1 MENQQTNSPNRSTAK
16 KKKARKEEF
25 EFCEVCNLNHDQ
37 GRRHIY
43 FPNHKKS
50 LSSFLSRFS
59 AKLSDVRFF
68 LKNPNFLRPEHAS
81 RNRFWCVFCN
91 RDVDELGSSFACSN
105 AIKHLASSD
114 HSKTLK
120 HFFWKYGAGMD
131 SVDSFRISEDD
142 LEKWERKCESL
153 KIEAAEP
160 NEGSCR
166 SLPGP
171 LNDIHNALN
180 YQHIG
185 NFKTN
190 TVYSLESSISFGVVP
205 LPYYTNERYQGQV
218 SHSELSE
225 VAKVGSLQL
234 NVTSSLPVGTQSNTN
249 LWGSKD
255 LAVPRYNQGSI
266 PCNGVHHSV
275 DGYLSSAGVCEHE
288 RMVKEQSS
296 SQGLQNINQISPM
309 STEEVGNVHSGA
321 SPPWFDGTEE
331 KKLSV
336 PPKTVMDSLV
346 SSKAG
351 KAPRLNPKRVGAAWA
366 EKRKIELQMEKRG
379 EIVANN
385 FDNDWLPNFGR
396 VWQSGSRK
404 ESRKEFEMEKRK
416 HLKDESQSDTSFT
429 IQPYIS
435 KRMVC
440 LHPIYC
446 YGEFCILFRLA
457 HHKV

>member
-255 LAVPRYNQGSI
+255 LA
-266 PCNGVHHSV
+266 
-275 DGYLSSAGVCEHE
+275 
-288 RMVKEQSS
+288 
-296 SQGLQNINQISPM
+296 GLQNINQISPM

>member
-255 LAVPRYNQGSI
+255 LA
-266 PCNGVHHSV
+266 
-275 DGYLSSAGVCEHE
+275 
-288 RMVKEQSS
+288 
-296 SQGLQNINQISPM
+296 GLQNINQISPM

-435 KRMVC
+435 KRMRREAC
-440 LHPIYC
+440 
-446 YGEFCILFRLA
+446 E
-457 HHKV
+457 